1 VNSKNIET
9 AYPLSPMQQG
19 MLFHTLYAP
28 ESGTYFQ
35 QLSCT
40 LKGDLNVVAFQQAW
54 QQVVDRHP
62 IWRTAF
68 VWDNI
73 EKPLQVV
80 VRQAKVPCSQ
90 QDWRG
95 LSSVEQQEQLQAF
108 LQADRKQGFQL
119 SKAPLMRIALIQ
131 MDEETYQFIW
141 SHHHLLLD
149 GWSLSLVF
157 KEVFAFYEAFRRG
170 QNLHLKPCRPYQD
183 YIAWLQ
189 QQDLTKTEAFWRQ
202 ILQGFTAPTP
212 LGVDKASEGLSRQGE
227 SYAEQQLQ
235 LSAATTAALQS
246 LARQHQLTLNTLVQG
261 AWTLLLSRYS
271 GQEDVVFGA
280 TVSGRPAALAGVE
293 SMVGLF
299 INTLPVRV
307 QVSPTAY
314 LLPWLKQLQAQQV
327 ELRQYEYSSLIQ
339 VQGWSEVPRGLP
351 LFESIV
357 VFENYPLDASLRES
371 GSSLELCNI
380 QSVELT
386 NYPLTV
392 VAWPGQELLLQIGY
406 DCHRFDAATI
416 TRMLGHLQTL
426 LEGIVAHP
434 EQQLEDLPLLTQF
447 ERQQLQVEWNE
458 TQADYPQDKCIHQ
471 LFEAQVE
478 QTPEAV
484 AVMFEGQQLTYREL
498 NCRANQV
505 AHHLCSLGVGPDTL
519 VGICV
524 ERSLEIA
531 VGLLAILKAGGAY
544 VPLDPAYPQ
553 ERLAFMLEDAQVSV
567 LLTQQRLV
575 EKLSERHPPNPSDSK
590 GEPEVAERTLPRI
603 LCLDADWEVI
613 AQESEENPVTGVTPE
628 NLVYVIY
635 TSGSTGK
642 PKGVLLA
649 HQGLVN
655 HCVAV
660 AKHYGLQ
667 SCDRILQFS
676 SISFD
681 IAAEELFPSWI
692 SGASVILRSEEM
704 LTSST
709 ALWQAIEQQQL
720 TVLNLPTA
728 YWHQWVHSLSL
739 SNQPL
744 PETLRLVVVGGEKV
758 SPTTF
763 STWRQLAGV
772 DRIRWLN
779 AYGPTETTVTA
790 TVYEPGT
797 VRASEGAALELPIG
811 RPIANTQ
818 IYLLDRY
825 LQPVPIGV
833 PGEVYIGG
841 AGLARGYLNRPELTA
856 EKFIRNPFNG
866 SSGERLYK
874 TGDQARYLS
883 DGNIEYLGRLD
894 NQVKMR
900 GFRIELEEI
909 ELALLPH
916 PAVREVVV
924 LAREDVPGDRRLVAY
939 VVPQPQ
945 QRPTTSDLRCFLQ
958 ERLPNYMLPSSFM
971 LQEALPLLPNGKLDR
986 RSLPAPD
993 HLQPELAATYVAPRT
1008 ELEQTIATIW
1018 QEVLQVA
1025 KVGLYDNFFDL
1036 GGHSLLMIQVHS
1048 KLRQILNRDLS
1059 MIEMFKYPTV
1069 NSFAKYLSQE
1079 KFDPLSSLEKSNNQL
1094 EDIKEGRNRLK
1105 QRLARSSAVNQKR

>member
-40 LKGDLNVVAFQQAW
+40 LKGDLNVLAFQQAW

-80 VRQAKVPCSQ
+80 VRQVKLPCSQ
-90 QDWRG
+90 HDWRG

-108 LQADRKQGFQL
+108 LKADREQGFQL

-170 QNLHLKPCRPYQD
+170 QDLHLKPCRPYQD

-189 QQDLTKTEAFWRQ
+189 QQDLTETEAFWRQ
-202 ILQGFTAPTP
+202 ALQGFAAPTP
-212 LGVDKASEGLSRQGE
+212 LAVDKASKGLSKQGK
-227 SYAEQQLQ
+227 SYAEQQIQ
-235 LSAATTAALQS
+235 LSATTTAALYS
-246 LARQHQLTLNTLVQG
+246 LTRQHQLTLNTLVQG

-280 TVSGRPAALAGVE
+280 TVSGRPATLAGVE

-380 QSVELT
+380 QSMELT

-392 VAWPGQELLLQIGY
+392 VAWPGRELLLQIGY
-406 DCHRFDAATI
+406 DCHHFDAATI
-416 TRMLGHLQTL
+416 TRMLEHLQTL

-434 EQQLEDLPLLTQF
+434 EQQLQDLPLLTQE
-447 ERQQLQVEWNE
+447 ERQQLLMEWND
-458 TQADYPQDKCIHQ
+458 TQADYPQDECIHQ
-471 LFEAQVE
+471 LFETQVE
-478 QTPEAV
+478 QTPESV
-484 AVMFEGQQLTYREL
+484 AVMFGGQQLTYREL

-505 AHHLCSLGVGPDTL
+505 AHHLCSLGVGPDAL

-524 ERSLEIA
+524 ERSLEMA
-531 VGLLAILKAGGAY
+531 VGLLGILKAGGAY

-553 ERLAFMLEDAQVSV
+553 ERLAFMLQDAQVSV

-575 EKLSERHPPNPSDSK
+575 EKLSEHQPVNPSDSE
-590 GEPEVAERTLPRI
+590 GEPEVAERTFPRI
-603 LCLDADWEVI
+603 LGLDADWEAI
-613 AQESEENPVTGVTPE
+613 AQESEDNPVTGVAPE
-628 NLVYVIY
+628 NLAYVIY

-660 AKHYGLQ
+660 AKHFGLQ
-667 SCDRILQFS
+667 SRDRILQFS

-681 IAAEELFPSWI
+681 ISVEELFPSWI
-692 SGASVILRSEEM
+692 SGASVILRSEDM
-704 LTSST
+704 VASST
-709 ALWQAIEQQQL
+709 ALWQAIEQQRL

-744 PETLRLVVVGGEKV
+744 PQTLRLVVVGGEKA

-790 TVYEPGT
+790 TLYEAGT
-797 VRASEGAALELPIG
+797 VLASEGATLELPIG

-825 LQPVPIGV
+825 RQPVPIGV

-856 EKFIRNPFNG
+856 EKFIPNPFG
-866 SSGERLYK
+866 DALGGRLYK

-916 PAVREVVV
+916 PAVREVVL

-945 QRPTTSDLRCFLQ
+945 QRPSTSDLRGFLQ
-958 ERLPNYMLPSSFM
+958 DRLPIYMLPSVFI
-971 LQEALPLLPNGKLDR
+971 LLEALPLLPNGKLDR
-986 RSLPAPD
+986 RSLPAPN
-993 HLQPELAATYVAPRT
+993 HLQPELAATYVTPRT

-1048 KLRQILNRDLS
+1048 KLRQILNRDVS

-1079 KFDPLSSLEKSNNQL
+1079 KIDALSSLEKSNNQL

>member
-40 LKGDLNVVAFQQAW
+40 LKGELNVGAFQQAW

-108 LQADRKQGFQL
+108 LRADRKQGFQL

-170 QNLHLKPCRPYQD
+170 QNLQLKPCRPYQD

-202 ILQGFTAPTP
+202 VLQGFTAPTP
-212 LGVDKASEGLSRQGE
+212 LEVDKASEGLSKQGE
-227 SYAEQQLQ
+227 SYAEQQIE
-235 LSAATTAALQS
+235 LSAATTGALQS

-271 GQEDVVFGA
+271 GQEDVVFGV
-280 TVSGRPAALAGVE
+280 TVSGRPATLAGVE

-307 QVSPTAY
+307 QVSPRAY

-392 VAWPGQELLLQIGY
+392 VAWPGRELLLQIGY

-434 EQQLEDLPLLTQF
+434 EQQLEGLPLLTQE
-447 ERQQLQVEWNE
+447 ERQQLLVEWNE
-458 TQADYPQDKCIHQ
+458 TQADYQQDKCIHQ

-478 QTPEAV
+478 QTPEVV

-505 AHHLCSLGVGPDTL
+505 ANYLCSLGIGPDTL

-524 ERSLEIA
+524 ERSLEMV
-531 VGLLAILKAGGAY
+531 VGLLGILKAGGAY

-553 ERLAFMLEDAQVSV
+553 ERVALMLADAQVPV
-567 LLTQQRLV
+567 LLTQERL
-575 EKLSERHPPNPSDSK
+575 LDRL
-590 GEPEVAERTLPRI
+590 PENNAQVV
-603 LCLDADWEVI
+603 CLDRDWADI
-613 AQESEENPVTGVTPE
+613 QILPNQNLQTASYHPAQ
-628 NLVYVIY
+628 LAYVIY

-642 PKGVLLA
+642 PKGVA
-649 HQGLVN
+649 IEQRSLVN
-655 HCVAV
+655 YAQT
-660 AKHYGLQ
+660 AIAEYGLQ
-667 SCDRILQFS
+667 ECDRILQFS

-681 IAAEELFPSWI
+681 AAIEEIFPTLI
-692 SGASVILRSEEM
+692 FGATLVLRTDVM
-704 LTSST
+704 LTSVPAFLQSC
-709 ALWQAIEQQQL
+709 AAWQITIL
-720 TVLNLPTA
+720 DLPTA
-728 YWHQWVHSLSL
+728 FWHQLTAELSH
-739 SNQPL
+739 PDTVL
-744 PETLRLVVVGGEKV
+744 PPFLRLVIIGGEKAL
-758 SPTTF
+758 PA
-763 STWRQLAGV
+763 QLQVWQQNVGQNV
-772 DRIRWLN
+772 RLFN
-779 AYGPTETTVTA
+779 SYGPTETTVVA
-790 TVYEPGT
+790 TVCDLTSQP
-797 VRASEGAALELPIG
+797 ELTEIPIG
-811 RPIANTQ
+811 RPIKNTQ
-818 IYLLDRY
+818 TYILDRY
-825 LQPVPIGV
+825 MQPVPIGV
-833 PGEVYIGG
+833 TGELYIGG
-841 AGLARGYLNRPELTA
+841 AGVARGYLNHPELTA
-856 EKFIRNPFNG
+856 EKFIPNPFSNAPG
-866 SSGERLYK
+866 GRLFK

-924 LAREDVPGDRRLVAY
+924 LAREDVSGDRRLVAY
-939 VVPQPQ
+939 VVPQPEQ
-945 QRPTTSDLRCFLQ
+945 KPSTSDLRYFLQ
-958 ERLPNYMLPSSFM
+958 ERLPNYMLPSIFM
-971 LQEALPLLPNGKLDR
+971 LLEALPLLPNGKLDR

-993 HLQPELAATYVAPRT
+993 NLQPELAATYVAPQT
-1008 ELEQTIATIW
+1008 ELERTIATIW
-1018 QEVLQVA
+1018 QEVLQIT

-1079 KFDPLSSLEKSNNQL
+1079 KIDALSSLQKSNDQL

>member
-40 LKGDLNVVAFQQAW
+40 LKGDLNVLAFQQAW

-80 VRQAKVPCSQ
+80 VRLVKLPCSQ
-90 QDWRG
+90 HDWRG

-108 LQADRKQGFQL
+108 LKADREQGFQL

-170 QNLHLKPCRPYQD
+170 QDLHLKPCRPYQD

-189 QQDLTKTEAFWRQ
+189 QQDLTETEAFWRQ
-202 ILQGFTAPTP
+202 ALQGFAAPTP
-212 LGVDKASEGLSRQGE
+212 LAVDKASKGLSKQGK
-227 SYAEQQLQ
+227 SYAEQQIQ
-235 LSAATTAALQS
+235 LSAATTAALHS
-246 LARQHQLTLNTLVQG
+246 LTRQHQLTLNTLVQG

-280 TVSGRPAALAGVE
+280 TVSGRPATLAGVE

-371 GSSLELCNI
+371 GSSLELYNI

-392 VAWPGQELLLQIGY
+392 VAWPGRELLLQIGY
-406 DCHRFDAATI
+406 DCHQFDVATI

-434 EQQLEDLPLLTQF
+434 EQQLQDLPLLTQE
-447 ERQQLQVEWNE
+447 ERQQLLVAWND
-458 TQADYPQDKCIHQ
+458 TQADYPQDQCIHQ

-484 AVMFEGQQLTYREL
+484 AVMFGGQQLTYREL

-505 AHHLCSLGVGPDTL
+505 AHHLCSLGVGRDAL

-524 ERSLEIA
+524 ERSLEMA
-531 VGLLAILKAGGAY
+531 VGLLGILKAGGAY

-553 ERLAFMLEDAQVSV
+553 ERLAFMLQDAQVSV

-575 EKLSERHPPNPSDSK
+575 EKLSEHQPPNPSDSE
-590 GEPEVAERTLPRI
+590 GEPEVAERTFPRI
-603 LCLDADWEVI
+603 LCLDADWEAI
-613 AQESEENPVTGVTPE
+613 AQESEDNPVTGVTPE
-628 NLVYVIY
+628 NLAYVIY

-655 HCVAV
+655 HCVGV
-660 AKHYGLQ
+660 AEHFGLQ
-667 SCDRILQFS
+667 SRDRILQFS

-681 IAAEELFPSWI
+681 ISVEELFPSWI
-692 SGASVILRSEEM
+692 SGASVILRSEDM
-704 LTSST
+704 VASST
-709 ALWQAIEQQQL
+709 ALWQAIEQQRL

-739 SNQPL
+739 SNQLL
-744 PETLRLVVVGGEKV
+744 PQTLRLVVVGGEKA

-790 TVYEPGT
+790 TLYEAGT
-797 VRASEGAALELPIG
+797 VLASEGATLELPIG

-825 LQPVPIGV
+825 RQPVPIGV

-856 EKFIRNPFNG
+856 EKFIPNPF
-866 SSGERLYK
+866 SDASGGRLYK

-916 PAVREVVV
+916 PAVREVVL

-945 QRPTTSDLRCFLQ
+945 QRPSTSDLRGFLQ
-958 ERLPNYMLPSSFM
+958 DRLPIYMLPSVFI
-971 LQEALPLLPNGKLDR
+971 LLEALPLLPNGKLDR

-1048 KLRQILNRDLS
+1048 KLRQILNRDVS

-1079 KFDPLSSLEKSNNQL
+1079 KIDALSSLEKSNNQL